1 MAAKL
6 PKKCC
11 EKVSVEE
18 NAANKDFDTVRKYAE
33 SNSEKPVRVLMRD
46 MVEESEPY
54 PLDSWKIQFDRI
66 RLDLEDAL
74 NIEARITPTSRR
86 PDQQKQ
92 FAVSLLQFWNSANEM
107 FAMARAGPST
117 VG

>member
-1 MAAKL
+1 LAATL

-46 MVEESEPY
+46 MVEELGRFTFQRY
-54 PLDSWKIQFDRI
+54 
-66 RLDLEDAL
+66 
-74 NIEARITPTSRR
+74 
-86 PDQQKQ
+86 
-92 FAVSLLQFWNSANEM
+92 
-107 FAMARAGPST
+107 RADCSS
-117 VG
+117 